1 MTDKRTI
8 FRNARLSNGAEV
20 DIAVV
25 GNDVEAVGK
34 KLDLTGESIDCSGLI
49 ALQGFVDLH
58 THLREPGFEQSET
71 IYSGSR
77 AAAKGGFT
85 AVHAMANTAPV
96 ADNAAVVEQVL
107 ALGQEAGYVLVQP
120 VGAVTT
126 NLEGKQLADL
136 LKMNKSRANVT
147 VFSDD
152 GKCVSDSL
160 LMRRALE
167 YVKAFNGVI
176 AQHAQDPNLT
186 VDAQMN
192 EGQLALELGL
202 TGWPSVA
209 EEAIIARDVLLAEH
223 VGSRLHICHVSTA
236 GSVEIIR
243 WAKARG
249 IKVSAEVTPHHL
261 LLTEELAREFNPLYK
276 VNPPLR
282 TAADVQAL
290 RSAVA
295 DGTID
300 IIATDHAP
308 HTSDSK
314 DCEWGQAAFGMVGLE
329 TAASVAQS
337 TLIQT
342 GIIDWVRFEQLL
354 STNPAQISG
363 LARHGKSISAG
374 NPANIAFINPEVQF
388 KVSEVSES
396 KSANNPYLGMELS
409 GQIVHTLFEG
419 LLTVKDAKIQEK
431 VNV

>member
-1 MTDKRTI
+1 VG
-8 FRNARLSNGAEV
+8 S
-20 DIAVV
+20 DI
-25 GNDVEAVGK
+25 EAVGK
-34 KLDLTGESIDCSGLI
+34 NLDLTGDSIDCSGLI

-71 IYSGSR
+71 IWSGSR

-107 ALGQEAGYVLVQP
+107 ALGQAAGYVLVQP

-249 IKVSAEVTPHHL
+249 IKVTAEVTPHHL

-342 GIIDWVRFEQLL
+342 GIIDWDRFEQLL

-363 LARHGKSISAG
+363 LARHGKPISAG
-374 NPANIAFINPEVQF
+374 NPANIAFINPDGKY

>member
-1 MTDKRTI
+1 MADQRLI
-8 FRNARLSNGAEV
+8 FRNAKLSNGAQV
-20 DIAVV
+20 DIAVL
-25 GNDVEAVGK
+25 GNDIEAVGEN
-34 KLDLTGESIDCSGLI
+34 LDLVGESIDCTGLI

-71 IYSGSR
+71 ILTGSR

-85 AVHAMANTAPV
+85 AVHAMANTSPV
-96 ADNAAVVEQVL
+96 ADNAAVVEQVF
-107 ALGQEAGYVLVQP
+107 ALGQAAGYVFVQP

-126 NLEGKQLADL
+126 NLEGRQLADL
-136 LKMNKSRANVT
+136 LKMNKSRATVS

-167 YVKAFNGVI
+167 YVKAFDGVI

-186 VDAQMN
+186 VDSQMN
-192 EGQLALELGL
+192 ESSLALELGL

-223 VGSRLHICHVSTA
+223 VGSRLHICHVSTS

-249 IKVSAEVTPHHL
+249 INVTAEVTPHHL
-261 LLTEELAREFNPLYK
+261 LLTEELAREYNPVYK

-282 TAADVQAL
+282 AASDVQAL
-290 RSAVA
+290 RTAVA

-308 HTSDSK
+308 HTADSK

-337 TLIQT
+337 TLIDT
-342 GIIDWVRFEQLL
+342 GLIDWVRFEQLL

-363 LARHGKSISAG
+363 LARHGKPLAAG
-374 NPANIAFINPEVQF
+374 NPANITFVNPSVQLEV
-388 KVSEVSES
+388 SDVSES
-396 KSANNPYLGMELS
+396 KGSNNPYLGMELS
-409 GQIVHTLFEG
+409 GQIVHTVFEG
-419 LLTVKDAKIQEK
+419 ALTVKDSKIQEK
-431 VNV
+431 INV